1 MLLQPGSI
9 LQVISAFIVSF
20 TFLLFVAVAAPYR
33 DPSDDYLAKAC
44 GYALTMLFFFVTV
57 LKVGVLTE
65 QVDSVL
71 TDELR
76 YRFSFDAAFVTMGMS
91 LTIAGAL
98 VVAAAMAAIQLIQA
112 ARQPILKMESTRSVP
127 DLPLHQAHKW
137 HMFLSHSE

>member
-1 MLLQPGSI
+1 
-9 LQVISAFIVSF
+9 
-20 TFLLFVAVAAPYR
+20 
-33 DPSDDYLAKAC
+33 
-44 GYALTMLFFFVTV
+44 MLFFFVTV

-98 VVAAAMAAIQLIQA
+98 LVATAMAASQLIQA
-112 ARQPILKMESTRSVP
+112 ARQPVLKMESTRSVP